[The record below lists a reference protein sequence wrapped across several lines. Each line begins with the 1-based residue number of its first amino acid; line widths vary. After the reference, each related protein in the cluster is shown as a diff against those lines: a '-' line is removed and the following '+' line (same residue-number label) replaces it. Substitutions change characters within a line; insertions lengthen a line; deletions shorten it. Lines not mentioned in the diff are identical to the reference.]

1 MYSTLGKLTYNASI
15 YNKVYHCTSP
25 DHPILLILHYKTM
38 TISVEKPIFL
48 SIFNNYVRRQ
58 QKDFG
63 LFCSKLLEC
72 LSFHKTLFN

>member
-38 TISVEKPIFL
+38 KIRAKDRFL
-48 SIFNNYVRRQ
+48 SIFNYYVGRQ
-58 QKDFG
+58 QKYFG
-63 LFCSKLLEC
+63 LFCSKILEC

>member
-1 MYSTLGKLTYNASI
+1 MYSTFGKLTYNASI

-38 TISVEKPIFL
+38 TIRAKDRFL
-48 SIFNNYVRRQ
+48 SIFNYYVRRQ
-58 QKDFG
+58 QKYFG
-63 LFCSKLLEC
+63 LFCSKLPEC